1 MARNA
6 RLTVSFDI
14 DTTTFLSTA
23 ASIFNA
29 LWPAFAII
37 VGLILGFGI
46 LRMVVGEIRKAF

>member
-1 MARNA
+1 M
-6 RLTVSFDI
+6 SFDI